1 MSDQSHAAQTSA
13 QEPDVTLTL
22 NLSEIKIIV
31 SALDEIPRK
40 FSNSIVESIVTQTN
54 KQLQAMQEPQTEQ

>member
-1 MSDQSHAAQTSA
+1 MSDQSQAAQTSA